1 MSGAMK
7 KTGNGRRKIEIKRI
21 EKEEERQVCFSK
33 RRASLF
39 NKANELSHLCGA
51 QLAVVVFSP
60 GGKPFSYG
68 HPSYDSILDRFSCR
82 PSPPPSCLL
91 PPHPFGKPVI
101 HALCR
106 QESEL
111 REQLEAER
119 RRKEALKEVL
129 RRPWGPV
136 ADLLNEDLEELGLPE
151 LDKLQTALVQIRAEA
166 VSRAEQL
173 AMETLQ
179 ATSTSVF
186 PRISSNAGALVAASP
201 AAGSAGAPMEFAYM
215 PPYVNRLV

>member
-1 MSGAMK
+1 MSGARK
-7 KTGNGRRKIEIKRI
+7 KTSNGKRKIEIKRI
-21 EKEEERQVCFSK
+21 EKEEARQVCFCK

-39 NKANELSHLCGA
+39 KKANELSLLCGA

-60 GGKPFSYG
+60 SGKPFSYG
-68 HPSYDSILDRFSCR
+68 HPSVDSILDRFSCR

-91 PPHPFGKPVI
+91 PPHPFVHPVI

-119 RRKEALKEVL
+119 RRKEELEEVL

-151 LDKLQTALVQIRAEA
+151 LDKLRTALVQIRAEA

-173 AMETLQ
+173 GMETLQ
-179 ATSTSVF
+179 ATSTSVV
-186 PRISSNAGALVAASP
+186 PRISSNAGALVAAAP
-201 AAGSAGAPMEFAYM
+201 AAGSAGAPTDFAYM
-215 PPYVNRLV
+215 PPYVYRLV

>member
-68 HPSYDSILDRFSCR
+68 HPSVDSILDRFSCR

-91 PPHPFGKPVI
+91 PPHPFGNPVI
-101 HALCR
+101 CW
-106 QESEL
+106 L
-111 REQLEAER
+111 RINDSHTRTKQ
-119 RRKEALKEVL
+119 RRKKRETQSSAFTKI
-129 RRPWGPV
+129 
-136 ADLLNEDLEELGLPE
+136 N
-151 LDKLQTALVQIRAEA
+151 LQ
-166 VSRAEQL
+166 
-173 AMETLQ
+173 
-179 ATSTSVF
+179 
-186 PRISSNAGALVAASP
+186 
-201 AAGSAGAPMEFAYM
+201 
-215 PPYVNRLV
+215 